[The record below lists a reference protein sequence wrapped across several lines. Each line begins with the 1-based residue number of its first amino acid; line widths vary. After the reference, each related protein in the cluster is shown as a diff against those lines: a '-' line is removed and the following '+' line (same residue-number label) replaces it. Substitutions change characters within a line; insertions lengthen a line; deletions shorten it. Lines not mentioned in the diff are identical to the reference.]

1 MQRKKTVYVGMSADL
16 IHPGH
21 LNIINE
27 AAKLGDVTVGVLT
40 DKAIASYKRLPYM
53 DYSQRKTVVENIKG
67 VSKVVPQK
75 TLDYRPN
82 LKKYKPD
89 YVVHGSDWKQ
99 GVQKLVR
106 KQVIDTIAEWGGKLV
121 EPDYTNGISST
132 KLMAARKEFG
142 ITPGARRKQLKRLLE
157 VKKVLCVI
165 EAHNGLTGLIA
176 ENSIVTD
183 KNGTPKQFDAMWIS
197 SLTDSTIKG
206 KPDIELVDGTSRL
219 NTINEIIE
227 VTTKPIILDGDT
239 GGMVEHFVYTVRTLE
254 RLGVS
259 AVIIEDKVG
268 LKKNSLFGT
277 DVEQTQ
283 DNIEDFCEKIHRGI
297 EARTT
302 DEFMI
307 IARIE
312 SLILGAGVADALKRA
327 EAYIKA
333 GASGIMIHSKEK
345 DGKEVKVFTEAY
357 NKFNDRRPL
366 VMVPTSYCQFTE
378 DELCKWGAD
387 IVIHANHLLRAA
399 YPAMQK
405 VANSILK
412 NGRSKESDKYCMSIK
427 EILELIPGTR

>member
-1 MQRKKTVYVGMSADL
+1 MASKKTVYVGMSADL

-21 LNIINE
+21 LNIIKR
-27 AAKLGDVTVGVLT
+27 AAELGEVTVGVLT
-40 DKAIASYKRLPYM
+40 DEAIASYKRLPYM
-53 DYSQRKTVVENIKG
+53 DFKQRKTVVENLKG
-67 VSKVVPQK
+67 VSKVVPQE

-89 YVVHGSDWKQ
+89 YVVHGTDWRQ
-99 GVQKLVR
+99 GVQKR
-106 KQVIDTIAEWGGKLV
+106 TRQQVIDTLKQWGGELV
-121 EPDYTNGISST
+121 EPEYTEGVSST
-132 KLMAARKEFG
+132 LLINSRKEVG
-142 ITPGARRKQLKRLLE
+142 ITAGARRRQLRRLLE
-157 VKKVLCVI
+157 VKDVISVI

-176 ENSIVTD
+176 ENTVVTD
-183 KNGTPKQFDAMWIS
+183 KNGNPRQFDAMWIS
-197 SLTDSTIKG
+197 SLTDSTVKG
-206 KPDIELVDGTSRL
+206 KPDIELVDSTSRL

-239 GGMVEHFVYTVRTLE
+239 GGLVEHFVYSVRTLE

-268 LKKNSLFGT
+268 LKKNSLFGNE
-277 DVEQTQ
+277 VAQTQ
-283 DNIEDFCEKIHRGI
+283 ASIEEFSDKISQGI
-297 EARTT
+297 NARTT

-312 SLILGAGVADALKRA
+312 SLILDAGVEDALKRA

-345 DGKEVKVFTEAY
+345 DGKDIKAFADAY
-357 NKFNDRRPL
+357 NKFKDRRPL
-366 VMVPTSYCQFTE
+366 VMVPTSYSQFTE
-378 DELCKWGAD
+378 EELGEWGAD

-405 VANSILK
+405 VANSILE
-412 NGRSKESDKYCMSIK
+412 NGRSKEADEYCMSIK
-427 EILELIPGTR
+427 DILELIPGTK